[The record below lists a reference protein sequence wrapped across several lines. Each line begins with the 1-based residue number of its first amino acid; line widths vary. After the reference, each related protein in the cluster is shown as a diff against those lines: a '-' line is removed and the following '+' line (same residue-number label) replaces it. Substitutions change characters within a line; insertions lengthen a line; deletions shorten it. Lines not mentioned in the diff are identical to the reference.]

1 MFEKH
6 GQSWMDTENN
16 RPHGIAS
23 LVNHEEYMVY
33 LDKNK
38 LLTHRFSNILDQL
51 RIWAGAPSIFDEGS
65 CSLLPRYVNIPGQP
79 NETDCGVFVMK
90 WMELIDPTGLAAS
103 CEANKGYNIDK
114 WGEPKLEE
122 FRKQIVAK
130 IMLSKDNEKR
140 METIWILN
148 EMRNIRPAVVLRSP
162 YVQVSSADLYTK

>member
-1 MFEKH
+1 MSFV
-6 GQSWMDTENN
+6 WVL
-16 RPHGIAS
+16 R
-23 LVNHEEYMVY
+23 L
-33 LDKNK
+33 
-38 LLTHRFSNILDQL
+38 SNILDQL

-65 CSLLPRYVNIPGQP
+65 CSLLPRYANIPRQP
-79 NETDCGVFVMK
+79 NETDYGVFVMK

-103 CEANKGYNIDK
+103 CEENKGYNIDK

-140 METIWILN
+140 TETIRLLN
-148 EMRNIRPAVVLRSP
+148 EMRNIRPAAVLRSP

>member
-1 MFEKH
+1 MSSSTVLTSMTTPFTQLQERWKSQPRRL
-6 GQSWMDTENN
+6 GMLLV
-16 RPHGIAS
+16 S
-23 LVNHEEYMVY
+23 LPQ
-33 LDKNK
+33 
-38 LLTHRFSNILDQL
+38 SNILDQL

-114 WGEPKLEE
+114 WAEPKLEE
-122 FRKQIVAK
+122 FKKQIVAK
-130 IMLSKDNEKR
+130 IMLSKNNEKR
-140 METIWILN
+140 IETIRLLN
-148 EMRNIRPAVVLRSP
+148 EMRNIRPAAVLRSP